1 VQVVTG
7 PDGKEHPVEMGSY
20 GIGPTRLVP
29 AIIEASH
36 DEDGIIWPASVA
48 PFDCGII
55 NLKSGDEGTDA
66 ACTSAYT
73 QLSNAGI
80 DPLLD
85 DTDDRAGGKFAKM
98 DLIGVPFQLIIGPRG
113 LANGEVELKDRAKG
127 SRDTLSLDAA
137 ITKIIANHAASIT
150 A

>member
-1 VQVVTG
+1 
-7 PDGKEHPVEMGSY
+7 M
-20 GIGPTRLVP
+20 P
-29 AIIEASH
+29 A
-36 DEDGIIWPASVA
+36 
-48 PFDCGII
+48 
-55 NLKSGDEGTDA
+55 
-66 ACTSAYT
+66 
-73 QLSNAGI
+73 I

-85 DTDDRAGGKFAKM
+85 DTDDRAGGKFATM

-113 LANGEVELKDRAKG
+113 LANGEVELKDRANG